1 VPATQLNEDPSD
13 VAAAFMTNVLDV
25 AEQAAVLADS
35 SCDELATLTAEIS
48 GIRGFAATL
57 KRVASQDQSLD
68 SPEVRAVMDELDA
81 ALGQL
86 NGALSLC
93 GISLPPT

>member
-1 VPATQLNEDPSD
+1 
-13 VAAAFMTNVLDV
+13 MTNVLDL
-25 AEQAAVLADS
+25 AEQAAVFADS
-35 SCDELATLTAEIS
+35 SCDDLATLTSEIS

-57 KRVASQDQSLD
+57 KRVASQDPSLE

-93 GISLPPT
+93 GISLPPS